1 MISINH
7 EINST
12 FILHET
18 DLKKTEQIILDKER
32 DLIYRVVLEKYTKQY
47 VNRQRRINTIKS
59 PFKKARIILQD
70 LLGENMENIQIEEVI
85 DFSPVELEKKVTKK
99 ILSKLSYSECLTYL
113 SDTKKHG
120 LKNTNKHWRKKIEK

>member
-1 MISINH
+1 
-7 EINST
+7 
-12 FILHET
+12 
-18 DLKKTEQIILDKER
+18 
-32 DLIYRVVLEKYTKQY
+32 
-47 VNRQRRINTIKS
+47 
-59 PFKKARIILQD
+59 
-70 LLGENMENIQIEEVI
+70 MENIQIEEVI